1 MTAPPVRIT
10 KAPRRIYPALRALL
24 DRLLTAD
31 EDESVWSP
39 HGEYWAAWDGD
50 KPIAIGGLVRSARFT
65 DVIYMHAVGVD
76 EAYRGRHLQRRLIRV
91 RLRWAKAHGFSHA
104 VTYTL
109 VDNVASSRSLVACGF
124 KPYWPSYRWAGRTVC
139 YWLRA
144 L

>member
-1 MTAPPVRIT
+1 MTRPTIT
-10 KAPRRIYPALRALL
+10 KVPRRLYPELRALL

-31 EDESVWSP
+31 GDESVWQAQ
-39 HGEYWAAWDGD
+39 GEYWAAWSPTG
-50 KPIAIGGLVRSARFT
+50 AAVAVAGLVRSTRFT
-65 DVIYMHAVGVD
+65 DVVYLHAVGVD
-76 EAYRGRHLQRRLIRV
+76 EAYRGHHMQRRLIRARV
-91 RLRWAKAHGFSHA
+91 RWARAHGFSHA

-124 KPYWPSYRWAGRTVC
+124 KPYWPSYPWAGRFVC